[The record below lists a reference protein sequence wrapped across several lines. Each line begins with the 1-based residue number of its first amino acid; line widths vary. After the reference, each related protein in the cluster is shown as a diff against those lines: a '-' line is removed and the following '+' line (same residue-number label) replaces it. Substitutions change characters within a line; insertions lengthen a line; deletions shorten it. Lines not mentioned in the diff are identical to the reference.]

1 MRALIAFPSVSVIRR
16 MPLFARDVSPKPR
29 ARRLFALG
37 LGVRLTGLALI
48 WAGDG
53 SAALWR
59 KALVVLGVVLSIG
72 GIAVLRYLLLAG
84 PLTRLGSRWRA
95 RVRSRPA

>member
-1 MRALIAFPSVSVIRR
+1 MSVIRR
-16 MPLFARDVSPKPR
+16 MLGSDRAISPTRP

-37 LGVRLTGLALI
+37 LGVRLIGLVLI

-59 KALVVLGVVLSIG
+59 RALVVLGVVLSIG
-72 GIAVLRYLLLAG
+72 GIAVLRFLLLSG
-84 PLTRLGSRWRA
+84 PLTRLGERWRA
-95 RVRSRPA
+95 RSRAV